1 MSTRVLTTFWR
12 LASGLRRSHLS
23 SLASANIFERLPRE
37 ELVTKFKSR
46 LRGRQF
52 LPGSSGADFPE
63 FLAEPR
69 ESFPLGVRV
78 KNKNQSSL
86 AELTVRCMEYVEEN
100 LSLYPVILFRGLPAK
115 TAEDFSIIAKA
126 IPFKSMEYIGGNGI
140 RPPVDKDVRVY
151 AASEEPDLFTIEMHN
166 EMAYSNYSV
175 PSKVGEVG
183 CRPRYT
189 L

>member
-1 MSTRVLTTFWR
+1 
-12 LASGLRRSHLS
+12 
-23 SLASANIFERLPRE
+23 
-37 ELVTKFKSR
+37 
-46 LRGRQF
+46 
-52 LPGSSGADFPE
+52 
-63 FLAEPR
+63 
-69 ESFPLGVRV
+69 
-78 KNKNQSSL
+78 
-86 AELTVRCMEYVEEN
+86 MEYVEEN

-175 PSKVGEVG
+175 PSKVSEVG